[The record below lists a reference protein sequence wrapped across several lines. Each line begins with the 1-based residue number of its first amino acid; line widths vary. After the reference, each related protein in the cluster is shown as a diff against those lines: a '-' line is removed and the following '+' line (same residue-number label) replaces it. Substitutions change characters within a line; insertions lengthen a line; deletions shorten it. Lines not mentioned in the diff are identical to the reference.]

1 MARRRGVT
9 QLLKIFN
16 NFFLCDSSLII
27 YISNPLLSY
36 FNFPIYYVTIYSMRQ
51 KLSAQARR
59 DKSARDLAFA
69 KTPAR
74 RAKKAHAQ
82 RMARKNPRLSQGKD
96 YDHKDQRYETPS
108 QNRGNDGIG
117 TKKES
122 GNRYST

>member
-1 MARRRGVT
+1 MSC
-9 QLLKIFN
+9 F
-16 NFFLCDSSLII
+16 NFF
-27 YISNPLLSY
+27 
-36 FNFPIYYVTIYSMRQ
+36 IYYVTIYPMGQ

-59 DKSARDLAFA
+59 DKAARDLAFA

-82 RMARKNPRLSQGKD
+82 RMARKNPRASEGMD

-108 QNRGNDGIG
+108 KNRGNDGQG

-122 GNRYST
+122 GSRYAT